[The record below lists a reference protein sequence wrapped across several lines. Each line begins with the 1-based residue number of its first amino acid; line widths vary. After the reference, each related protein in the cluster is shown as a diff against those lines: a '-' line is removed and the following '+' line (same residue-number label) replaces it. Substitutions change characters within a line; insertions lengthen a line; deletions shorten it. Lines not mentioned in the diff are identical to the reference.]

1 MMGPARLDFPRG
13 SHFQEQT
20 MKKVSVA
27 LTVLALVFAV
37 PAIAGPDKGKGK
49 GRGEGPPAAE
59 RSTGDSRKGKPGK
72 REFSRSERD
81 EIHAY
86 FSANPGA
93 REQLPPGLA
102 KKNKIPPGWQKKI
115 ARGERIPDDVWAY
128 RVLLPHEILVRLPP
142 PPTGVIHVRIQDHVL
157 KVVEKTHEVLDDLG
171 LPHPPTPT
179 RSRLPR

>member
-1 MMGPARLDFPRG
+1 
-13 SHFQEQT
+13 

-37 PAIAGPDKGKGK
+37 PAMADKGKGK
-49 GRGEGPPAAE
+49 GKGKEPPAAE

-102 KKNKIPPGWQKKI
+102 RKNKIPPGWQKKI
-115 ARGERIPDDVWAY
+115 ARGQRIPDDVWAY
-128 RVLLPHEILVRLPP
+128 RVPLPHEILVRLPP
-142 PPTGVIHVRIQDHVL
+142 PPPGVIHVRIQDHVL

>member
-1 MMGPARLDFPRG
+1 
-13 SHFQEQT
+13 

-27 LTVLALVFAV
+27 LAVLALVFAI
-37 PAIAGPDKGKGK
+37 PGMAGQDKGKGK
-49 GRGEGPPAAE
+49 GKGKGKDQPAAE
-59 RSTGDSRKGKPGK
+59 HSTGDSAKGKQGK
-72 REFSRSERD
+72 REFSNSERD

-102 KKNKIPPGWQKKI
+102 KKNKIPPGWQNKI

-128 RVLLPHEILVRLPP
+128 RVPLPHEILVRLPP
-142 PPTGVIHVRIQDHVL
+142 PPPGVIHVRIQDHVL